1 MPETNENVLKQMENA
16 IEAVA
21 RDAVQPPR
29 QSQAQALRPS
39 APNLDA
45 ARLVELA
52 RDRLVFARNRL
63 TEVRRDHQMKRFEI
77 DNHYQQRLDEARR
90 EREEAL
96 VRLEQQTAAAQK
108 PAEEMIALV
117 ERLLG

>member
-1 MPETNENVLKQMENA
+1 MPDTNESAMKQMENA

-21 RDAVQPPR
+21 RDAVQPPPPH
-29 QSQAQALRPS
+29 QVLRPS

-52 RDRLVFARNRL
+52 RDRLILARNRL
-63 TEVRRDHQMKRFEI
+63 TEVRREHQMKRFEI
-77 DNHYQQRLDEARR
+77 DTQYQSRLDAARR
-90 EREEAL
+90 EREDAL
-96 VRLEQQTAAAQK
+96 VRLEQQTASNAK